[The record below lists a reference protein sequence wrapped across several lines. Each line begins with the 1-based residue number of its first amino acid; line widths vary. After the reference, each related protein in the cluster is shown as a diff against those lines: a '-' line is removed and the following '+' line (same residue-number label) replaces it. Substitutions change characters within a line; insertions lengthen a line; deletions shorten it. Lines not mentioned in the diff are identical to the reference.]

1 MTGNTFANENR
12 LHLGNLT
19 ITSPQRHDQSEKLGR
34 FNKRVHGFP
43 EITVP
48 KVSTAVLTSPFSFQ
62 PGHGTNI
69 DGAFVVKSD
78 FCRERGDTRPTGI
91 TATARR

>member
-1 MTGNTFANENR
+1 MTGNTFAHENR
-12 LHLGNLT
+12 LHLGNPT
-19 ITSPQRHDQSEKLGR
+19 INPPQHHDNSGKLGR
-34 FNKRVHGFP
+34 FNKRLHDFP

-48 KVSTAVLTSPFSFQ
+48 KVSTPVLTSPFSFQ